1 MPCQF
6 FFDSG
11 LTLGFAAK
19 VPDVNDLNI
28 PAVYYRE
35 LRGLDGHPA
44 RFLPVNFTRAR
55 QMNVLRTDLYIPLS
69 ICICVLQILQLSMD
83 GIYPRGCSFS
93 RFLFQFKCFD
103 ALFSTSRLQATFR
116 NCVL

>member
-1 MPCQF
+1 MPVL
-6 FFDSG
+6 FDSG
-11 LTLGFAAK
+11 LTLGSAAK

-55 QMNVLRTDLYIPLS
+55 QMNVLQTDMYIPLS
-69 ICICVLQILQLSMD
+69 ICVLQILQLSVD
-83 GIYPRGCSFS
+83 GIRPRRSFS
-93 RFLFQFKCFD
+93 RFLFQLKYFD
-103 ALFSTSRLQATFR
+103 ALFSTSRLHATFR
-116 NCVL
+116 KCVL